1 MLSLFDIENSGI
13 SGANASQRRIIFIC
27 FSMMDN
33 VYKVLQSSFARK
45 DLLDPFLNS
54 DYELIGKNRRVCFV
68 ANEYSDHI
76 TKNKIISS
84 VLQYGVAQKSCMSG
98 IRRPRQI
105 MLFRL
110 MLFTIQR
117 NILKRPAI

>member
-1 MLSLFDIENSGI
+1 
-13 SGANASQRRIIFIC
+13 
-27 FSMMDN
+27 MMYN

-84 VLQYGVAQKSCMSG
+84 VEWLGLWRSSEVLDFGSPIWCCSEILYEWHQKAS
-98 IRRPRQI
+98 PDNAFQI
-105 MLFRL
+105 DVCLLYTSRCV
-110 MLFTIQR
+110 
-117 NILKRPAI
+117 

>member
-1 MLSLFDIENSGI
+1 
-13 SGANASQRRIIFIC
+13 
-27 FSMMDN
+27 MMDN

-84 VLQYGVAQKSCMSG
+84 VEWLGLWRSSEVLDFGSPIWVLLRK
-98 IRRPRQI
+98 
-105 MLFRL
+105 LV
-110 MLFTIQR
+110 
-117 NILKRPAI
+117 